1 MVHKIVVH
9 GDDLIIVTNEKLDVR
24 RFTDFVAKFGMT
36 LNFDEEGSSEN
47 GERIR
52 FLGSLWKDGLPE
64 RNVAVMIMSAC
75 TTRSEQPKMDSI
87 DEFVKG
93 RIFTIF
99 GFDWRIYQ
107 FGQRLGNLFLPGDT
121 INVLVDGLDWE
132 HRSRAIK
139 QGLQYIKITAGREP

>member
-9 GDDLIIVTNEKLDVR
+9 GDDLIIVTNEKLDVG

-36 LNFDEEGSSEN
+36 LNFDEDGSSEN

-64 RNVAVMIMSAC
+64 RNVDVMIMSAC

-99 GFDWRIYQ
+99 GFD
-107 FGQRLGNLFLPGDT
+107 
-121 INVLVDGLDWE
+121 
-132 HRSRAIK
+132 
-139 QGLQYIKITAGREP
+139 